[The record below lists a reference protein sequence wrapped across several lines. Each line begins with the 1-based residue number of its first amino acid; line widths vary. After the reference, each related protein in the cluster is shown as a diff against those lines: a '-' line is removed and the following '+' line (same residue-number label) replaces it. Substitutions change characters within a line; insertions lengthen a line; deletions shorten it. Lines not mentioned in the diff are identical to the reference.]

1 MSELSVID
9 LQCIQTEKISDQIK
23 IERFLV
29 LDKIV
34 EGLDELYIAPVSVLI
49 RINRQK
55 VEQASKVFVAVL
67 DSELN

>member
-1 MSELSVID
+1 MID

-29 LDKIV
+29 IDKIV

>member
-1 MSELSVID
+1 MID

-55 VEQASKVFVAVL
+55 VEQVSKVFVAVL

>member
-1 MSELSVID
+1 VID

>member
-1 MSELSVID
+1 MID

-23 IERFLV
+23 IKRFLV

-49 RINRQK
+49 WINRQK
-55 VEQASKVFVAVL
+55 VEQVSKVFVAVL

>member
-1 MSELSVID
+1 MID